1 MKAADAFVIAV
12 ITAAWAAATV
22 YLFLHPSDTSF
33 GIWCGLA
40 STLIGAYHWLTIYD
54 DKKPDDRCSTT

>member
-33 GIWCGLA
+33 GIWCGTKREGVQGLM
-40 STLIGAYHWLTIYD
+40 
-54 DKKPDDRCSTT
+54 